1 MAPLRLSSGATLPA
15 DIVSSPASAST
26 CDKCPDSAGG
36 GDPFAVTVTCACSAG
51 KKSIECEMNCS
62 GQIVA
67 GPWIKC
73 NTLSTADV
81 CGNAMCTSEVEYCAL
96 GNVEGCPDKY
106 DSENKDAAKCLCEG
120 EDKCD
125 SFILKDATSAASGS
139 STASAVFTFLVAI
152 AYLSL

>member
-1 MAPLRLSSGATLPA
+1 MAPLRLSSGADLPA
-15 DIVSSPASAST
+15 DIAT
-26 CDKCPDSAGG
+26 CDKCPESAGG
-36 GDPFAVTVTCACSAG
+36 GDPFAVTCASCSAD
-51 KKSIECEMNCS
+51 KTSIECEMNCS

-81 CGNAMCTSEVEYCAL
+81 CGDATTMCASEVEYCAL

-106 DSENKDAAKCLCEG
+106 DSGNKDAAKCLCEG

-139 STASAVFTFLVAI
+139 TSTASAVFTFLVAI
-152 AYLSL
+152 TYLSL